1 MEYSWRYGLSE
12 TVHFWAMVDRK
23 NNSAKLTRERASAA
37 KPTRSPRPHGI
48 VASARTMRH
57 SKKLS
62 ITYLREHRRLLAP
75 YSFCPCA
82 QCGRSRVWLP
92 CARCESFLCT
102 ILFDSRRTTYYA
114 FYRSAL
120 TSPFQFW
127 KEEPYTV
134 VFCEVLVFTK

>member
-1 MEYSWRYGLSE
+1 MEYSWRYDLSE

-82 QCGRSRVWLP
+82 QCGRSRVWRVRGASLSYVRFYLIRGEP
-92 CARCESFLCT
+92 L
-102 ILFDSRRTTYYA
+102 IMLFTGPHVPVPIFEGR
-114 FYRSAL
+114 AL
-120 TSPFQFW
+120 GR
-127 KEEPYTV
+127 
-134 VFCEVLVFTK
+134 VFCEVLVFTKY